1 VSHTGADLTSA
12 IGAVTDITDP
22 AGSGGWTDILDL
34 ADGPYLLQLMSTL
47 SVGVKVYNTEDVG
60 DSLAMEILADG
71 NAIFRCHAVG
81 DGVGVPYV
89 YPSGP
94 LADSSLLTPFTV
106 KESLKVR
113 AARVGTFTSTNSYV
127 EFYADYWKV

>member
-1 VSHTGADLTSA
+1 
-12 IGAVTDITDP
+12 
-22 AGSGGWTDILDL
+22 
-34 ADGPYLLQLMSTL
+34 MSTL

-71 NAIFRCHAVG
+71 NAIFRCHVVG
-81 DGVGVPYV
+81 DGVGTSGV

-94 LADSSLLTPFTV
+94 LALDGVLTPFTV
-106 KESLKVR
+106 NESFKVR